1 MFDVRRLRVLDEVVR
16 CGSLSAA
23 ATVLSYTTSAISQQ
37 VSALERELGVPLLIR
52 GPTGARPT
60 PAGTEL
66 LAHAGTILGAVGAAE
81 RAVAAF
87 APGGSGGVRV
97 ASFASAAAMIL
108 PRAMMRLRSAFPEV
122 PVELIT
128 ADPDDGVALLGDG
141 KADLALITEVPGER
155 ALYPDVVS
163 VPVYED
169 EFYVVLPQRHRY
181 AGAADVPLTAL
192 AREQWIISSATGRCP
207 DTRVFRGACRRAGF
221 VPTVAFRSEDFAT
234 VQGMV
239 AAGLGVSLVPSLA
252 TSGSRDGIAVRRVA
266 GTRPARRIGLAIT
279 ANPDPGTA
287 LAAFV
292 GLIRTEGARLRG
304 ENRLQHC

>member
-16 CGSLSAA
+16 RGSLSAA
-23 ATVLSYTTSAISQQ
+23 ASALSYTTSAISQQ

-66 LAHAGTILGAVGAAE
+66 LEHAGRILNAVGAAE

-87 APGGSGGVRV
+87 APGAATGVRV
-97 ASFASAAAMIL
+97 ATFASAAAMLL
-108 PRAMMRLRSAFPEV
+108 PRAMMRLRTAFPGV
-122 PVELIT
+122 SVELIT
-128 ADPDDGVALLGDG
+128 ADPDDAVALLGDG

-155 ALYPDVVS
+155 PLYPEVVA
-163 VPVYED
+163 VPVYDD
-169 EFYVVLPQRHRY
+169 EFFVVLPQRHRF
-181 AGAADVPLTAL
+181 AGNADVPLTAL

-221 VPTVAFRSEDFAT
+221 VPTVAYRSEDYAT

-252 TSGSRDGIAVRRVA
+252 AAGSRDDVAVRRVA
-266 GTRPARRIGLAIT
+266 GSRPARRIGLATT
-279 ANPDPGTA
+279 APPEPGSA
-287 LAAFV
+287 LAAFI
-292 GLIRTEGARLRG
+292 GLVRTEGTRLRG
-304 ENRLQHC
+304 NRLQHC

>member
-23 ATVLSYTTSAISQQ
+23 ATTLSYTTSAISQQ
-37 VSALERELGVPLLIR
+37 VSALERELGVPLLVR

-66 LAHAGTILGAVGAAE
+66 LEHAGTILRAVSAAE

-87 APGGSGGVRV
+87 APDGSGRVRV

-108 PRAMMRLRSAFPEV
+108 SRAMTRFRTEFPGV

-128 ADPDDGVALLGDG
+128 ADPDEGVALLGDG

-155 ALYPDVVS
+155 PRYPDVVAM
-163 VPVYED
+163 PVYDD
-169 EFYVVLPQRHRY
+169 EFFVVLPRRHRL
-181 AGAADVPLTAL
+181 AGAADVSLTAL

-207 DTRVFRGACRRAGF
+207 DTRVFRSACRRAGF
-221 VPTVAFRSEDFAT
+221 VPTVAFRPEDHAT

-252 TSGSRDGIAVRRVA
+252 TSGSRAGVAVRRVA
-266 GTRPARRIGLAIT
+266 GIRPARRVGLAVSAAPET
-279 ANPDPGTA
+279 GSA

-292 GLIRTEGARLRG
+292 GLIRTEGARLRSQD
-304 ENRLQHC
+304 RLHHC